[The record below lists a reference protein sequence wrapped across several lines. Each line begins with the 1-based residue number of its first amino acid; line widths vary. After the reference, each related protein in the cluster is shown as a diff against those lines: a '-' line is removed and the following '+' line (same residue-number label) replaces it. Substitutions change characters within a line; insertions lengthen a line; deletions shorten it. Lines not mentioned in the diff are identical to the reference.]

1 MIATTSIVLGADR
14 DGRTVV
20 RRMHCEVPMLVRIVG
35 EPDRVLSLAMVSGAA
50 GPIGGD
56 RLSFR
61 LELEAGARVTVRSV
75 AAALA
80 QPGPRGEHSEHVIDL
95 VVAAGACLDWQPQPV
110 VSVVGSDHRVFVRL
124 DASSTSTVT
133 MREGV
138 FLGRH
143 DEPPGR
149 FVLRERVA
157 IDGVAV
163 LDHETT
169 FAAGALMGPGA
180 QGAARTM
187 TTEVFIGSR
196 LPEPVAVVS
205 DNCLHSTVHLSPICA
220 LAITRT

>member
-14 DGRTVV
+14 NGRTVV
-20 RRMHCEVPMLVRIVG
+20 RRMHCEAPMLVRVVG
-35 EPDRVLSLAMVSGAA
+35 EPGPVLNLAMVNGAA
-50 GPIGGD
+50 APLGGD

-61 LELEAGARVTVRSV
+61 LELLAGARVMVRSV
-75 AAALA
+75 AAAMA
-80 QPGPRGEHSEHVIDL
+80 QPGPHGEHSEQAIEL

-110 VSVVGSDHRVFVRL
+110 VSVMGSDHRVFARL

-138 FLGRH
+138 FLGRYG
-143 DEPPGR
+143 EPPGR

-157 IDGVAV
+157 LDGVAV

-169 FAAGALMGPGA
+169 FATGALMGPGA

-187 TTEVFIGSR
+187 TTEVYIGSR
-196 LPEPVAVVS
+196 LPQPAAVVS
-205 DNCLHSTVHLSPICA
+205 DNCLHSTVHLSPVCA
-220 LAITRT
+220 LAVSRA

>member
-1 MIATTSIVLGADR
+1 MISSTSIVLGADR

-20 RRMHCEVPMLVRIVG
+20 RQMHCEVPMLVRVVG
-35 EPDRVLSLAMVSGAA
+35 EPGPVLNLALVNGTA
-50 GPIGGD
+50 GPLGGD

-61 LELEAGARVTVRSV
+61 LELLAGTRVMVRSV

-80 QPGPRGEHSEHVIDL
+80 QPGPHGEHSEQSVEL
-95 VVAAGACLDWQPQPV
+95 VVAAGACLDWQPQPA
-110 VSVVGSDHRVFVRL
+110 VSVVGSDHRVLMRL
-124 DASSTSTVT
+124 DATRTSTVT

-143 DEPPGR
+143 GEPPGR

-163 LDHETT
+163 LDHETM
-169 FAAGALMGPGA
+169 FATGALMGPGA

-187 TTEVFIGSR
+187 TTEVSIGSS
-196 LPEPVAVVS
+196 LPPPVAVVR

-220 LAITRT
+220 LTITRS